1 MRTLE
6 TKEVAQ
12 VSGGLLGLKLNV
24 LNLVKISARVDLDDK
39 KDRRGRYC

>member
-12 VSGGLLGLKLNV
+12 VSGGLLGLKLN
-24 LNLVKISARVDLDDK
+24 LLDIVKINARVDLDCYK
-39 KDRRGRYC
+39 RPSRGRC